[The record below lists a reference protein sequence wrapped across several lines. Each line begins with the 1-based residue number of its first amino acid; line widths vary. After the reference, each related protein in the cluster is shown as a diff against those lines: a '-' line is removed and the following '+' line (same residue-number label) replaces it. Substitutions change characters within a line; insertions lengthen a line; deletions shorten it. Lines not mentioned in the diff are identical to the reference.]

1 MGRLRESIKEAVT
14 KVTEKNAENVGTFC
28 TAIDQRFE
36 EVMGKQEDSA
46 AQIGNLNQAFTAMQE
61 DSAVQIGNLNQ
72 AFTAMQ
78 QDSAVQIGNLNQAFT
93 AMREEQHSNSE
104 AIRIIQRQLKANAEA
119 RQGRT
124 KGKAAKANADARQ
137 GRTKGKAAK
146 ANNAVAGPSRRPQ
159 TRSCNPDLVRLP

>member
-46 AQIGNLNQAFTAMQE
+46 A
-61 DSAVQIGNLNQ
+61 QIGNLNQ